1 MNRCE
6 RCYKE
11 TSVTTMSYFNTQ
23 MICLKCENEEQQAQR
38 YAEAKRAENEA
49 VRQGD
54 YNFRGIGYEDRTEPS
69 T

>member
-6 RCYKE
+6 RFYKE
-11 TSVTTMSYFNTQ
+11 TSVTIMSYFNTQ
-23 MICLKCENEEQQAQR
+23 IICLGCEKEEQQDPR

-54 YNFRGIGYEDRTEPS
+54 YNFRGVDNE
-69 T
+69 